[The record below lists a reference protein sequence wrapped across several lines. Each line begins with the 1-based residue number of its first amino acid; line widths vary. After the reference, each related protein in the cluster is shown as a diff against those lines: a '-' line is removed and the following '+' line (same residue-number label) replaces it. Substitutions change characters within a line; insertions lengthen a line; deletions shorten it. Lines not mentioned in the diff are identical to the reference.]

1 MMVVLAGTALLSS
14 CVSSKKY
21 KKSQDDY
28 TVLNNKYTQLQQDL
42 KNCENDLLKTRGLA
56 QATDDQNTMLRKR
69 IEELN
74 SQVDQLMGTNTQFMS
89 KLEDLNVISGKQAD
103 NVRAS
108 LEKLAERDAYIK
120 DLQGAMA
127 RKDSLN
133 LALVMNLKGSFVDMN
148 DQDIDVKVEKG
159 VVFIDISD
167 KMLFNTGQ
175 YNLTSKAKNVL
186 AKVAAVMKGQP
197 NIEFLVE
204 GHTDNVPIRGGN
216 LRDNWD
222 LSVLRATAVV
232 RSLQKD
238 FGIEPARMT
247 AGGRSE
253 YKPKVPNDSAEGRAQ
268 NRRTRI
274 VVLPELD
281 QFFQLLEPNKQA
293 GKPGE

>member
-1 MMVVLAGTALLSS
+1 
-14 CVSSKKY
+14 
-21 KKSQDDY
+21 
-28 TVLNNKYTQLQQDL
+28 
-42 KNCENDLLKTRGLA
+42 
-56 QATDDQNTMLRKR
+56 
-69 IEELN
+69 
-74 SQVDQLMGTNTQFMS
+74 MGTNTQFMS

>member
-1 MMVVLAGTALLSS
+1 
-14 CVSSKKY
+14 
-21 KKSQDDY
+21 
-28 TVLNNKYTQLQQDL
+28 
-42 KNCENDLLKTRGLA
+42 
-56 QATDDQNTMLRKR
+56 
-69 IEELN
+69 
-74 SQVDQLMGTNTQFMS
+74 
-89 KLEDLNVISGKQAD
+89 
-103 NVRAS
+103 
-108 LEKLAERDAYIK
+108 
-120 DLQGAMA
+120 
-127 RKDSLN
+127 
-133 LALVMNLKGSFVDMN
+133 MNLNGSIVDMN

-167 KMLFNTGQ
+167 KMLFNTGE
-175 YNLTSKAKNVL
+175 YKLTSKARNVL

-253 YKPKVPNDSAEGRAQ
+253 YKPKAPNDTAEGRAQ